1 MKEFYKDIRTP
12 FLTWI
17 TYINF
22 TTHILALCA
31 LDSDS
36 IIPHIV
42 ALITGTFLILR
53 AKAEGWFEQ
62 RGHHYGR

>member
-17 TYINF
+17 TYLNF
-22 TTHILALCA
+22 VTHILALCA

-42 ALITGTFLILR
+42 ALITGSFLILR
-53 AKAEGWFEQ
+53 AKREGLFED
-62 RGHHYGR
+62 RRHHYGG

>member
-22 TTHILALCA
+22 ITYVLALCA

-42 ALITGTFLILR
+42 ALITGSFLILR
-53 AKAEGWFEQ
+53 ARAEGWFEH
-62 RGHHYGR
+62 GK

>member
-22 TTHILALCA
+22 ITFVLSMCA

-36 IIPHIV
+36 IIPFIV
-42 ALITGTFLILR
+42 GVVSGSFLILR
-53 AKAEGWFEQ
+53 AQAEGLFEQ